1 MTTARVLVLDDDE
14 IVLRSLMEFLKTEGH
29 EVHGARSVGEAS
41 DVVNSTPLDLL
52 LADVYMPDGTAFK
65 LLEDVK
71 ETHPELDV
79 VLVTGYGTIEDAIQ
93 AIKCGASNY
102 ITKPLVDSEI
112 RLVIE
117 QTLRRN
123 HLKHETEELRATARN
138 ELGLDNVVCKNEE
151 MLKVVRMARTMA
163 KARTTVLITGES
175 GTGKTMIAR
184 AMHYE
189 SDRAHGPFIEVT
201 CGALTESL
209 LEAELFGHEAG
220 AFTGATHQRKG
231 KFEAADGGTIFLD
244 EIANASPSLQVKL
257 LRVIQDSCLER
268 VGGTETI
275 QIDARVILATNVD
288 LAREVAEGRF
298 REDLYYRINV
308 VPVHV
313 PPLRERR
320 EDILDL
326 VRHFVRKH
334 AAALEKEAAEVSAAA
349 MDTLEAHDWPGNIRE
364 LENII
369 ERAVVLTEGGVIE
382 MSALP
387 RDLVQRS
394 ATTTVQA
401 EETGAILPLKKALE
415 EPERQII
422 LRAIEYAGGNRD
434 EAAKLLGINRSTLFY
449 KLRKL
454 KLHAALAA
462 AG

>member
-1 MTTARVLVLDDDE
+1 MTTAHVLVLDDDE
-14 IVLRSLMEFLKTEGH
+14 MVLRSLVAFLETEGH
-29 EVHGARSVGEAS
+29 EVHGARSVQEAAEI
-41 DVVNSTPLDLL
+41 VESTPLDLM

-71 ETHPELDV
+71 EAHPDLDV
-79 VLVTGYGTIEDAIQ
+79 VLVTGYGTIEDAIH
-93 AIKCGASNY
+93 AIKSGASNY

-123 HLKHETEELRATARN
+123 CLKHETEELRATARN
-138 ELGLDNVVCKNEE
+138 ELGLDNIVCKNVE
-151 MLKVVRMARTMA
+151 MLKVVRLARTMA

-189 SDRAHGPFIEVT
+189 SDRSRGPFVEVT

-209 LEAELFGHEAG
+209 LDAELFGVEAG
-220 AFTGATHQRKG
+220 AFTGATHQKQG

-257 LRVIQDSCLER
+257 LRLIQDSCFER

-275 QIDARVILATNVD
+275 VTDTRVILATNVD
-288 LAREVAEGRF
+288 LALEVAEGRF
-298 REDLYYRINV
+298 REDLYYRLNV
-308 VPVHV
+308 VPIHV
-313 PPLRERR
+313 PPLRDRR
-320 EDILDL
+320 EDIPDL
-326 VRHFVRKH
+326 VNHMVRKH
-334 AAALEKEAAEVSAAA
+334 ATALEKEVSEVSVSA
-349 MDTLEAHDWPGNIRE
+349 MELLSAHAWPGNVRE

-369 ERAVVLTEGGVIE
+369 ERAVVLTGSDTVEVSE
-382 MSALP
+382 LP
-387 RDLVQRS
+387 RELLTTATPAPVHAGS
-394 ATTTVQA
+394 ADV
-401 EETGAILPLKKALE
+401 ILPLKKALE

-454 KLHAALAA
+454 KLKVPVAA

>member
-123 HLKHETEELRATARN
+123 HLKHETEELRAAARN

-189 SDRAHGPFIEVT
+189 SDRAHGPFVEVT

-220 AFTGATHQRKG
+220 AFTGATHQKKG

-244 EIANASPSLQVKL
+244 EIANASPALQVKL

-275 QIDARVILATNVD
+275 QIDARIILATNVD

-387 RDLVQRS
+387 RDLVKRS

-422 LRAIEYAGGNRD
+422 LRAIEYAGGSRD